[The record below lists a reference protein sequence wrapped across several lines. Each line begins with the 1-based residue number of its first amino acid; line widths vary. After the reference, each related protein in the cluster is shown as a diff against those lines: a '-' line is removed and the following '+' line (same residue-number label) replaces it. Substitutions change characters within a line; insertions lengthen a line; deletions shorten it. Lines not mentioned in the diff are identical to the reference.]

1 MKIDPKR
8 DYKKPLYAIGAAAL
22 IGVTML
28 GTACGPQISGG
39 LQTTESSVEI
49 SGGATVCEDTD
60 N

>member
-8 DYKKPLYAIGAAAL
+8 DYKKPLYAIGAATL

-49 SGGATVCEDTD
+49 SGGATVCEDID